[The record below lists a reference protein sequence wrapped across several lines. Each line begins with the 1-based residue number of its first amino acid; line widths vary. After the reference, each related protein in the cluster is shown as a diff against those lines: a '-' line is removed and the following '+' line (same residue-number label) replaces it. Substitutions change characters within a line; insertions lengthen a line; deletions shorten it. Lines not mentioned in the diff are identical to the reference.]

1 MKSIK
6 RVFTD
11 FLDNSTIQ
19 GLQYVSMEK
28 KFLIKMILYI
38 ATTLIRCSIIAWEES
53 PISTNIETLPISE
66 VVFPKVTNTLLNYDI
81 MMAQN
86 KTVSEDSRIHATFA
100 IRNPVMTLE
109 EIKDMFRGCLT
120 FSYHTEHCSNNPL
133 ACVTRI

>member
-86 KTVSEDSRIHATFA
+86 KTVSEDSRIHAAFA

-120 FSYHTEHCSNNPL
+120 FSYHTGHCSNNPL
-133 ACVTRI
+133 ASQNS